1 MHRFI
6 CCRKK
11 LQLIE
16 QCVSL
21 IGSRTRYASVDYT
34 LAYCVKLFVRSLAQF
49 KVGCFAIALRLTVA
63 QCFYPR
69 CHILLACIVGS
80 VAFEEHGLNNDVPF
94 EPFEVLNDFPDIVR
108 RLHRTVNTP
117 YVFVVDRV
125 EFQDVIVN
133 FHQGFPY
140 IFPSRKG

>member
-21 IGSRTRYASVDYT
+21 IRSRTRYASVDYT

-49 KVGCFAIALRLTVA
+49 KVGRFAINGVYHDALRLNVA
-63 QCFYPR
+63 QCFSPV
-69 CHILLACIVGS
+69 LS
-80 VAFEEHGLNNDVPF
+80 V
-94 EPFEVLNDFPDIVR
+94 
-108 RLHRTVNTP
+108 
-117 YVFVVDRV
+117 
-125 EFQDVIVN
+125 
-133 FHQGFPY
+133 
-140 IFPSRKG
+140 PSPLRNMV